1 MLMLLEQLGWA
12 AGIGAAVFIIGVI
25 AMIARFY
32 RKVEQGQAVIR
43 NGLGGTKVSFHG
55 IIVIPI
61 AHMVEYMDISVN
73 RLEVSRMGK
82 DGLICKDNMRAD
94 IQVNFFIRVNKTN
107 DDVIAVATTIGCERA
122 SDINAIREL
131 FDAKF
136 SEALKT
142 VGRQFDF
149 VELYDSRE
157 KFRDEI
163 IKIIGTD
170 LNGYVLEDAAI
181 DHLEQTKIEDLSP
194 DNILD
199 AEGIKKIT
207 DLTATQA
214 KLTNQIARDKQKI
227 IKQQDVEAREAILE
241 LERQQAEAEQKQY
254 REIATVT
261 SREQAESKKI
271 EHEQR
276 LKSEQARIAAEEEI
290 NIAEENKNRQIIV
303 ARKNKERTEAVE
315 TERVEK
321 DRELE
326 VTERERI
333 VTLAQIEKEK
343 AVEVEQKKIQDVI
356 RERVMVEKAVVIE
369 KEKIKDT
376 EAFAQADRAKQVKIT
391 AAEMDGQDLLIKETK
406 TAEASKRS
414 AELKA
419 DQDAYIV
426 VKGAEAAKTA
436 AEREA
441 EQIVIKA
448 DAHQEEA
455 ERQANAKK
463 QLAEATVA
471 ETAAPGLG
479 EAQVITAKAGAIEK
493 HGTAEAKVTELKMTA
508 EATGTERQMTAEA
521 TGAEAKLTAEATG
534 AERKF
539 AADAKGIT
547 EKAEAMKLFDGVGRE
562 HEEFKLRLNKDK
574 EIELAQISIQ
584 KDIAA
589 EQAKVLGEALKS
601 SNIDI
606 VGGDQVFFDKIVN
619 SITAGKQVD
628 RLIGASDALRDVK
641 DTFFNGD
648 PDYFQDQLK
657 GFIDKFGLSSED
669 LKNLTISAALGQLM
683 TAAEDGA
690 SKGAIGKLMELA
702 EKMGL
707 KDSPVATLLPAS
719 KRKK

>member
-1 MLMLLEQLGWA
+1 MLAFAQEVALFGVGSIVVVVMGFA
-12 AGIGAAVFIIGVI
+12 ALS
-25 AMIARFY
+25 RFY
-32 RKVEQGQAVIR
+32 RKVEQGEALVR
-43 NGLGGTKVSFHG
+43 NGVGGTVVSFTG
-55 IIVIPI
+55 KFVIPI
-61 AHMVEYMDISVN
+61 MHKVEFMDISVN

-94 IQVNFFIRVNKTN
+94 IQVNFFIRVNKTPA
-107 DDVIAVATTIGCERA
+107 DVIAVATTIGCERA
-122 SDINAIREL
+122 SDINAIRDL

-149 VELYDSRE
+149 IELYDSRE
-157 KFRDEI
+157 SFRDQI

-181 DHLEQTKIEDLSP
+181 DYLEQTKIEDLNP
-194 DNILD
+194 ENILD

-207 DLTATQA
+207 DLTAAQA
-214 KLTNQIARDKQKI
+214 KLTNQIERDKQKI

-241 LERQQAEAEQKQY
+241 LERQQAEAEQKQA

-261 SREQAESKKI
+261 AREQAEAKKV
-271 EHEQR
+271 EQEQR
-276 LKSEQARIAAEEEI
+276 QKAEQARIAAEEEI
-290 NIAEENKNRQIIV
+290 NIAEQNKDRQIIV
-303 ARKNKERTEAVE
+303 ARKNKERTDAVE

-321 DRELE
+321 DRLLE

-333 VTLAQIEKEK
+333 VTLAQIEKDK

-356 RERVMVEKAVVIE
+356 RERVMVEKAVVAE

-391 AAEMDGQDLLIKETK
+391 AAEMEAQDQLIRETK
-406 TAEASKRS
+406 AAEAAKRA
-414 AELKA
+414 AELAA
-419 DQDAYIV
+419 DQDAYTV
-426 VKGAEAAKTA
+426 VKKAEAAKTA

-448 DAHQEEA
+448 DAEQEAA

-463 QLAEATVA
+463 QLAEATTA

-493 HGTAEAKVTELKMTA
+493 QGTAEAKVTELKLAA
-508 EATGTERQMTAEA
+508 EASGTEKKLSAEA
-521 TGAEAKLTAEATG
+521 AG

-562 HEEFKLRLNKDK
+562 HEEFKLRLNKDLQV
-574 EIELAQISIQ
+574 ELAQINIQ

-628 RLIGASDALRDVK
+628 RLIGNSETLVDVK
-641 DTFFNGD
+641 ETFFNGD
-648 PDYFQDQLK
+648 GDYFQDQVK
-657 GFIDKFGLSSED
+657 AFIDKFGLSSDD
-669 LKNLTISAALGQLM
+669 LKNLSISAALGQLM
-683 TAAEDGA
+683 AAAEDGQ
-690 SKGAIGKLMELA
+690 SKGAIGRLMEIA
-702 EKMGL
+702 EKAGL
-707 KDSPVATLLPAS
+707 KDKPVSTLLKGA
-719 KRKK
+719 KAKK

>member
-1 MLMLLEQLGWA
+1 MLAFFGELGWIA
-12 AGIGAAVFIIGVI
+12 VVGAIGIVGVI
-25 AMIARFY
+25 LAMFSRFF
-32 RKVEQGQAVIR
+32 RKVEQGQAVIK
-43 NGLGGTKVSFHG
+43 NGFGGTKVSFHG
-55 IIVIPI
+55 ILVFPI
-61 AHMVEYMDISVN
+61 IHKVEYMDISVN

-94 IQVNFFIRVNKTN
+94 IQVNFFIRVNKTA
-107 DDVIAVATTIGCERA
+107 DDVIQVATTIGCERA
-122 SDINAIREL
+122 SDINAIRDL

-157 KFRDEI
+157 SFRDQI

-181 DHLEQTKIEDLSP
+181 DYLEQTKIEELNP
-194 DNILD
+194 ENILD

-207 DLTATQA
+207 DLTANQA
-214 KLTNQIARDKQKI
+214 KLTNQIERDKEKI

-254 REIATVT
+254 REVATVT
-261 SREQAESKKI
+261 SREQAEAKKV

-276 LKSEQARIAAEEEI
+276 LKAEQARIAAEEEI

-303 ARKNKERTEAVE
+303 ARKNKERTDAVE

-321 DRELE
+321 DRQLE

-333 VTLAQIEKEK
+333 VTLAQIEKDK

-356 RERVMVEKAVVIE
+356 RERVMVEKAVVAE

-391 AAEMDGQDLLIKETK
+391 AAEMEAQDQLIKETK
-406 TAEASKRS
+406 AAEAAKRA
-414 AELKA
+414 AELNA
-419 DQDAYIV
+419 DQDAYTVI
-426 VKGAEAAKTA
+426 KKAEAAKTA

-448 DAHQEEA
+448 DAQQEAA
-455 ERQANAKK
+455 EREANAKK
-463 QLAEATVA
+463 QLAEATTA

-493 HGTAEAKVTELKMTA
+493 QGTAEAKVAEL
-508 EATGTERQMTAEA
+508 
-521 TGAEAKLTAEATG
+521 KLTAEATG
-534 AERKF
+534 SEKKF
-539 AADAKGIT
+539 AAEAKGIT

-562 HEEFKLRLNKDK
+562 HEEFKLRLNKDL
-574 EIELAQISIQ
+574 EVELAQINIQ

-628 RLIGASDALRDVK
+628 RLIGASDNLVDLK
-641 DTFFNGD
+641 ETFFNGD
-648 PDYFQDQLK
+648 GDYFQDQVK
-657 GFIDKFGLSSED
+657 AFVDKFGLSSDD
-669 LKNLTISAALGQLM
+669 LKNLSISAALGQLM
-683 TAAEDGA
+683 AAAEDGE
-690 SKGAIGKLMELA
+690 SKGAISRLLDIA
-702 EKMGL
+702 EKAGL
-707 KDSPVATLLPAS
+707 KDKPVASLLKGA
-719 KRKK
+719 K

>member
-1 MLMLLEQLGWA
+1 MLMIAEPLVLFGVGVL
-12 AGIGAAVFIIGVI
+12 VVVIIGMF
-25 AMIARFY
+25 ALIARFY
-32 RKVEQGQAVIR
+32 RKVEQGQAIIR
-43 NGLGGTKVSFHG
+43 NGMGGTKVAFTG
-55 IIVIPI
+55 MVVVPI
-61 AHMVEYMDISVN
+61 AHIVEYMDISVN
-73 RLEVSRMGK
+73 RLEVSRMAK
-82 DGLICKDNMRAD
+82 DGLVCKDNMRAD
-94 IQVNFFIRVNKTN
+94 IQVNFFIRVNKTVE
-107 DDVIAVATTIGCERA
+107 DVIQVATTIGCERA

-142 VGRQFDF
+142 VGRQFNF
-149 VELYDSRE
+149 VQLYDSRE
-157 KFRDEI
+157 SFRDEI

-194 DNILD
+194 NNILD
-199 AEGIKKIT
+199 SEGIKKIT

-214 KLTNQIARDKQKI
+214 KLTNQIERDKQKV

-254 REIATVT
+254 REISTVT
-261 SREQAESKKI
+261 SREQAEAKKI

-321 DRELE
+321 DRQLE

-343 AVEVEQKKIQDVI
+343 AVEVEQKKIQDII
-356 RERVMVEKAVVIE
+356 RERVMVEKHVVVE

-406 TAEASKRS
+406 SAEAAKRS

-419 DQDAYIV
+419 DQDAYVV
-426 VKGAEAAKTA
+426 VKAAEAAKTA

-441 EQIVIKA
+441 EQTIVKA

-455 ERQANAKK
+455 ERHANAKK
-463 QLAEATVA
+463 KLAEATIA

-493 HGTAEAKVTELKMTA
+493 HGTAEAKVRELKLTA
-508 EATGTERQMTAEA
+508 EATGTERQ
-521 TGAEAKLTAEATG
+521 LTAEATG

-601 SNIDI
+601 AKIDI

-628 RLIGASDALRDVK
+628 RLIGNSDTLRDVK

-690 SKGAIGKLMELA
+690 SKGAIGRLMELA

-707 KDSPVATLLPAS
+707 KDSPVATLLPAA
-719 KRKK
+719 KKK

>member
-1 MLMLLEQLGWA
+1 MLAIVGEVLGTVV
-12 AGIGAAVFIIGVI
+12 AAVFVIIFGFV
-25 AMIARFY
+25 ALSRFY
-32 RKVEQGQAVIR
+32 RKVEQGEALVR
-43 NGLGGTKVSFHG
+43 NGVGGTVVSFTG
-55 IIVIPI
+55 KFVIPI
-61 AHMVEYMDISVN
+61 MHKVEFMDISVN

-94 IQVNFFIRVNKTN
+94 IQVNFFIRVNKTP

-122 SDINAIREL
+122 SDINSIRDL

-157 KFRDEI
+157 SFRDEI

-181 DHLEQTKIEDLSP
+181 DYLEQTKVEDLNP
-194 DNILD
+194 ENILD

-207 DLTATQA
+207 DLTANQA
-214 KLTNQIARDKQKI
+214 KLTNQIERDKEKI

-241 LERQQAEAEQKQY
+241 LERQQAEAEQKQS
-254 REIATVT
+254 REVATVT
-261 SREQAESKKI
+261 SREQAEAKKV

-303 ARKNKERTEAVE
+303 ARKNKERTDAVE

-321 DRELE
+321 DRQLE

-333 VTLAQIEKEK
+333 VTLAQIEKDK

-356 RERVMVEKAVVIE
+356 RERVMVEKAVVAE

-391 AAEMDGQDLLIKETK
+391 AAEMEAQDQLIKETK
-406 TAEASKRS
+406 AAEAAKRA
-414 AELKA
+414 AELNA
-419 DQDAYIV
+419 DQDAYTVI
-426 VKGAEAAKTA
+426 KKAEAAKTA

-448 DAHQEEA
+448 DAQQEAA
-455 ERQANAKK
+455 EREANAKK
-463 QLAEATVA
+463 QLAEATTA

-493 HGTAEAKVTELKMTA
+493 QGTAEAKVAEL
-508 EATGTERQMTAEA
+508 
-521 TGAEAKLTAEATG
+521 KLTAEATG
-534 AERKF
+534 SEKKF
-539 AADAKGIT
+539 AAEAKGIT

-562 HEEFKLRLNKDK
+562 HEEFKLRLNKDL
-574 EIELAQISIQ
+574 EVELAQINIQ

-628 RLIGASDALRDVK
+628 RLIGASDNLVDVK
-641 DTFFNGD
+641 ETFFNGD
-648 PDYFQDQLK
+648 GDYFQDQVK
-657 GFIDKFGLSSED
+657 AFVDKFGLSSDD
-669 LKNLTISAALGQLM
+669 LKNLSISAALGQLM
-683 TAAEDGA
+683 AAAEDGE
-690 SKGAIGKLMELA
+690 SKGAISRLLDIA
-702 EKMGL
+702 EKAGL
-707 KDSPVATLLPAS
+707 KDKPVASLLKGA
-719 KRKK
+719 K

>member
-1 MLMLLEQLGWA
+1 MMIALAGELGA
-12 AGIGAAVFIIGVI
+12 AAIGFIVVCGIGFLFMVS
-25 AMIARFY
+25 RFY
-32 RKVEQGQAVIR
+32 RKVEQGQALVR
-43 NGLGGTKVSFHG
+43 NGVGGTLVAFTGKMVFPILHKVEF
-55 IIVIPI
+55 
-61 AHMVEYMDISVN
+61 MDISVN

-94 IQVNFFIRVNKTN
+94 IQVNFFIRVNKTP
-107 DDVIAVATTIGCERA
+107 DDVIQVATTIGCERA
-122 SDINAIREL
+122 SDINAIRDL

-157 KFRDEI
+157 SFRDQI

-181 DHLEQTKIEDLSP
+181 DYLEQTKIEELNP
-194 DNILD
+194 ENILD

-207 DLTATQA
+207 DLTANQA
-214 KLTNQIARDKQKI
+214 KLTNQIERDKEKI

-241 LERQQAEAEQKQY
+241 LERQQAEAEQKQQ
-254 REIATVT
+254 REVATVT
-261 SREQAESKKI
+261 SREQAEAKKV

-276 LKSEQARIAAEEEI
+276 LKAEQARIAAEEEI

-303 ARKNKERTEAVE
+303 ARKNKERTDAVE

-321 DRELE
+321 DRQLE

-333 VTLAQIEKEK
+333 VTLAQIEKDK

-356 RERVMVEKAVVIE
+356 RERVMVEKAVVAE

-376 EAFAQADRAKQVKIT
+376 EAFAGADRAKQVKIT
-391 AAEMDGQDLLIKETK
+391 AAEMEAQDQLIKETK
-406 TAEASKRS
+406 AAEAAKRA
-414 AELKA
+414 AELAA
-419 DQDAYIV
+419 DQDAYTV
-426 VKGAEAAKTA
+426 VKKAEAAKTA

-448 DAHQEEA
+448 DAQQEAA
-455 ERQANAKK
+455 EREANAKK
-463 QLAEATVA
+463 QLAEATTA

-493 HGTAEAKVTELKMTA
+493 QGTAEAKVTELKMTA
-508 EATGTERQMTAEA
+508 EATGTEQQLAAEA
-521 TGAEAKLTAEATG
+521 AGAEK
-534 AERKF
+534 KF
-539 AADAKGIT
+539 AAEAKGIT

-562 HEEFKLRLNKDK
+562 HEEFKLRLNKDL
-574 EIELAQISIQ
+574 EVELAQINIQ

-628 RLIGASDALRDVK
+628 RLIGASDNLVDVK
-641 DTFFNGD
+641 ETFFNGD
-648 PDYFQDQLK
+648 GEYFQDQVK
-657 GFIDKFGLSSED
+657 AFVDKFGLSSDD
-669 LKNLTISAALGQLM
+669 LKNLSISAALGQLM
-683 TAAEDGA
+683 AAAEDGE
-690 SKGAIGKLMELA
+690 SMGAISRLLDIA
-702 EKMGL
+702 EKAGL
-707 KDSPVATLLPAS
+707 KDKPVASLLKGA
-719 KRKK
+719 K

>member
-1 MLMLLEQLGWA
+1 MLAILSEVMVTVVVVGFALMLGLFALT
-12 AGIGAAVFIIGVI
+12 
-25 AMIARFY
+25 RFY
-32 RKVEQGQAVIR
+32 RKVEQGQALVR
-43 NGLGGTKVSFHG
+43 NGLGGTQVSFTG
-55 IIVIPI
+55 KFVIPI
-61 AHMVEYMDISVN
+61 MHMVEYMDISVN

-94 IQVNFFIRVNKTN
+94 IQVNFFIRVNKTP

-122 SDINAIREL
+122 SDINSIREL

-149 VELYDSRE
+149 VQLYDSRE
-157 KFRDEI
+157 SFRDEI

-199 AEGIKKIT
+199 SEGIKKIT

-214 KLTNQIARDKQKI
+214 KLTNQIERDKQKV
-227 IKQQDVEAREAILE
+227 IKQQDVEASEAILE

-261 SREQAESKKI
+261 SREQAEAKKI

-321 DRELE
+321 DRQLE

-356 RERVMVEKAVVIE
+356 RERVMVEKHVVAE

-391 AAEMDGQDLLIKETK
+391 AAEMEGQDLLIKETK

-419 DQDAYIV
+419 DQEAYIV
-426 VKGAEAAKTA
+426 VKAAEASKTA
-436 AEREA
+436 ADREA
-441 EQIVIKA
+441 EQTIVRA

-455 ERQANAKK
+455 ERHANAKK

-479 EAQVITAKAGAIEK
+479 EAQVITAKASANEK
-493 HGTAEAKVTELKMTA
+493 HGTAEAKVTEL
-508 EATGTERQMTAEA
+508 
-521 TGAEAKLTAEATG
+521 KLTAEATG

-539 AADAKGIT
+539 AAEAQGIT

-574 EIELAQISIQ
+574 DIELAQINIQ

-628 RLIGASDALRDVK
+628 RLIGNSDTLRDVK

-690 SKGAIGKLMELA
+690 SKGAIGRLMELA

-707 KDSPVATLLPAS
+707 KDSPVATLLPAA
-719 KRKK
+719 KKK

>member
-1 MLMLLEQLGWA
+1 MLAIVGEVLGTVV
-12 AGIGAAVFIIGVI
+12 AAVFVIIFGFV
-25 AMIARFY
+25 ALSRFY
-32 RKVEQGQAVIR
+32 RKVEQGEALVR
-43 NGLGGTKVSFHG
+43 NGVGGTVVSFTG
-55 IIVIPI
+55 KFVIPI
-61 AHMVEYMDISVN
+61 MHKVEFMDISVN

-94 IQVNFFIRVNKTN
+94 IQVNFFIRVNKTP

-122 SDINAIREL
+122 SDINSIRDL

-157 KFRDEI
+157 SFRDEI

-181 DHLEQTKIEDLSP
+181 DYLEQTKVEDLNP
-194 DNILD
+194 ENILD

-207 DLTATQA
+207 DLTANQA
-214 KLTNQIARDKQKI
+214 KLTNQIERDKEKI

-241 LERQQAEAEQKQY
+241 LERQQAEAEQKQS
-254 REIATVT
+254 REVATVT
-261 SREQAESKKI
+261 SREQAEAKKV

-303 ARKNKERTEAVE
+303 ARKNKERTDAVE

-321 DRELE
+321 DRQLE

-333 VTLAQIEKEK
+333 VTLAQIEKDK

-356 RERVMVEKAVVIE
+356 RERVMVEKAVVAE

-376 EAFAQADRAKQVKIT
+376 EAFAQADRAKQVKVT
-391 AAEMDGQDLLIKETK
+391 AAEMEAQDQLIRETK
-406 TAEASKRS
+406 AAEAAKRA
-414 AELKA
+414 AELNA
-419 DQDAYIV
+419 DQDAYTV
-426 VKGAEAAKTA
+426 VKKAEAAKTA

-448 DAHQEEA
+448 DAEQEAA
-455 ERQANAKK
+455 EREANAKK
-463 QLAEATVA
+463 QLAEATTA

-493 HGTAEAKVTELKMTA
+493 QGTAEAKVKELKMSA
-508 EATGTERQMTAEA
+508 EATGTEKQ
-521 TGAEAKLTAEATG
+521 LTAEATG
-534 AERKF
+534 SERKF
-539 AADAKGIT
+539 AAEAKGIT

-562 HEEFKLRLNKDK
+562 HEEFKLRLNKDL
-574 EIELAQISIQ
+574 EVELAQINIQ

-628 RLIGASDALRDVK
+628 RLIGNSENLVDVK
-641 DTFFNGD
+641 ETFFNGD
-648 PDYFQDQLK
+648 GEYFQDQVQA
-657 GFIDKFGLSSED
+657 FVDKFGLSSDD
-669 LKNLTISAALGQLM
+669 LKNLSISAALGQLM
-683 TAAEDGA
+683 AAAEDGE
-690 SKGAIGKLMELA
+690 SKGAISRLMEVA
-702 EKMGL
+702 EKAGL
-707 KDSPVATLLPAS
+707 KDKPVASLVKGA
-719 KRKK
+719 KGKK

>member
-1 MLMLLEQLGWA
+1 MLAFFGELGWIA
-12 AGIGAAVFIIGVI
+12 VVGAIGIIGVI
-25 AMIARFY
+25 LAMFSRFF
-32 RKVEQGQAVIR
+32 RKVEQGQAVIK
-43 NGLGGTKVSFHG
+43 NGFGGTKVSFHG
-55 IIVIPI
+55 ILVFPI
-61 AHMVEYMDISVN
+61 IHKVEYMDISVN
-73 RLEVSRMGK
+73 RLEVSRMCK

-94 IQVNFFIRVNKTN
+94 IQVNFFIRVNKTA
-107 DDVIAVATTIGCERA
+107 DDVIQVATTIGCERA
-122 SDINAIREL
+122 SDINAIRDL

-149 VELYDSRE
+149 IELYDSRE
-157 KFRDEI
+157 SFRDQI

-181 DHLEQTKIEDLSP
+181 DYLEQTKIEDLNP
-194 DNILD
+194 ENILD

-207 DLTATQA
+207 DLTASQA
-214 KLTNQIARDKQKI
+214 KLTNQIERDKEKI

-254 REIATVT
+254 REVATVT
-261 SREQAESKKI
+261 SREQAEAKKV

-276 LKSEQARIAAEEEI
+276 LKAEQARIAAEEEI

-303 ARKNKERTEAVE
+303 ARKNKERTDAVE

-321 DRELE
+321 DRQLE

-333 VTLAQIEKEK
+333 VTLAQIEKDK

-356 RERVMVEKAVVIE
+356 RERVMVEKAVVAE

-376 EAFAQADRAKQVKIT
+376 EAFAGADRAKQVKIT
-391 AAEMDGQDLLIKETK
+391 AAEMEAQDQLIKETK
-406 TAEASKRS
+406 AAEAAKRA
-414 AELKA
+414 AELAA
-419 DQDAYIV
+419 DQDAYTV
-426 VKGAEAAKTA
+426 VKKAEAAKTA

-448 DAHQEEA
+448 DAAQEAA
-455 ERQANAKK
+455 EREANAKK
-463 QLAEATVA
+463 QLAEATTA

-493 HGTAEAKVTELKMTA
+493 QGTAEAKVTELKMTA
-508 EATGTERQMTAEA
+508 EATGTEQQLAAEA
-521 TGAEAKLTAEATG
+521 VGAEK
-534 AERKF
+534 KF
-539 AADAKGIT
+539 AAEAKGIT

-562 HEEFKLRLNKDK
+562 HEEFKLRLNKDL
-574 EIELAQISIQ
+574 EVELAQINIQ

-628 RLIGASDALRDVK
+628 RLIGASENLVDVK
-641 DTFFNGD
+641 ETFFNGD
-648 PDYFQDQLK
+648 GEYFQDQVK
-657 GFIDKFGLSSED
+657 AFVDKFGLSSDD
-669 LKNLTISAALGQLM
+669 LKNLSISAALGQLM
-683 TAAEDGA
+683 AAAEDGE
-690 SKGAIGKLMELA
+690 SKGAISRLLDIA
-702 EKMGL
+702 EKAGL
-707 KDSPVATLLPAS
+707 KDKPVASLLKGA
-719 KRKK
+719 K

>member
-1 MLMLLEQLGWA
+1 MLAILSEVMVTVVVVGFALMLGLFALT
-12 AGIGAAVFIIGVI
+12 
-25 AMIARFY
+25 RFY
-32 RKVEQGQAVIR
+32 RKVEQGQALVR
-43 NGLGGTKVSFHG
+43 NGLGGTQVSFTG
-55 IIVIPI
+55 KFVIPI
-61 AHMVEYMDISVN
+61 MHMVEYMDISVN

-94 IQVNFFIRVNKTN
+94 IQVNFFIRVNKTP

-122 SDINAIREL
+122 SDINSIREL

-149 VELYDSRE
+149 VQLYDSRE
-157 KFRDEI
+157 SFRDEI

-199 AEGIKKIT
+199 SEGIKKIT

-214 KLTNQIARDKQKI
+214 KLTNQIERDKQKV

-261 SREQAESKKI
+261 SREQAEAKKI

-321 DRELE
+321 DRQLE

-356 RERVMVEKAVVIE
+356 RERVMVEKHVVAE

-391 AAEMDGQDLLIKETK
+391 AAEMEGQDLLIKETK

-419 DQDAYIV
+419 DQEAYIV
-426 VKGAEAAKTA
+426 VKAAEASKTA
-436 AEREA
+436 ADREA
-441 EQIVIKA
+441 EQTIVRA

-455 ERQANAKK
+455 ERHANAKK

-479 EAQVITAKAGAIEK
+479 EAQVITAKASANEK
-493 HGTAEAKVTELKMTA
+493 HGTAEAKVTEL
-508 EATGTERQMTAEA
+508 
-521 TGAEAKLTAEATG
+521 KLTAEATG

-539 AADAKGIT
+539 AAEAQGIT

-574 EIELAQISIQ
+574 DIELAQINIQ

-628 RLIGASDALRDVK
+628 RLIGNSDTLRDVK

-690 SKGAIGKLMELA
+690 SKGAIGRLMELA

-707 KDSPVATLLPAS
+707 KDSPVATLLPAA
-719 KRKK
+719 KKK

>member
-1 MLMLLEQLGWA
+1 MLMIAEPLVLFGVGVL
-12 AGIGAAVFIIGVI
+12 VVVIIGMF
-25 AMIARFY
+25 ALIARFY
-32 RKVEQGQAVIR
+32 RKVEQGQAIIR
-43 NGLGGTKVSFHG
+43 NGMGGTKVAFTG
-55 IIVIPI
+55 MVVVPI
-61 AHMVEYMDISVN
+61 AHIVEYMDISVN

-94 IQVNFFIRVNKTN
+94 IQVNFFIRVNKTVE
-107 DDVIAVATTIGCERA
+107 DVIQVATTIGCERA

-149 VELYDSRE
+149 VQLYDSRE
-157 KFRDEI
+157 SFRDEI

-214 KLTNQIARDKQKI
+214 KLTNQIERDKQKV

-254 REIATVT
+254 REISTVT
-261 SREQAESKKI
+261 SREQAEAKKI

-321 DRELE
+321 DRQLE

-343 AVEVEQKKIQDVI
+343 AVEVEQKKIQDII
-356 RERVMVEKAVVIE
+356 RERVMVEKHVVVE

-406 TAEASKRS
+406 SAEAAKRS

-419 DQDAYIV
+419 DQDAYVV
-426 VKGAEAAKTA
+426 VKAAEAAKTA

-441 EQIVIKA
+441 EQTIVKA

-455 ERQANAKK
+455 ERHANAKK
-463 QLAEATVA
+463 KLAEATIA

-493 HGTAEAKVTELKMTA
+493 HGTAEAKVRELKLTA
-508 EATGTERQMTAEA
+508 EATGTERQ
-521 TGAEAKLTAEATG
+521 LTAEATG

-601 SNIDI
+601 AKIDI

-628 RLIGASDALRDVK
+628 RLIGNSDTLRDVK

-690 SKGAIGKLMELA
+690 SKGAIGRLMELA

-707 KDSPVATLLPAS
+707 KDSPVATLLPAA
-719 KRKK
+719 KKK

>member
-1 MLMLLEQLGWA
+1 MLAFFGELGWIA
-12 AGIGAAVFIIGVI
+12 VVGAIGIVGVI
-25 AMIARFY
+25 LAMFSRFF
-32 RKVEQGQAVIR
+32 RKVEQGQAVIK
-43 NGLGGTKVSFHG
+43 NGFGGTKVSFHG
-55 IIVIPI
+55 ILVFPI
-61 AHMVEYMDISVN
+61 IHKVEYMDISVN

-94 IQVNFFIRVNKTN
+94 IQVNFFIRVNKTA
-107 DDVIAVATTIGCERA
+107 DDVIQVATTIGCERA
-122 SDINAIREL
+122 SDINAIRDL

-157 KFRDEI
+157 SFRDQI

-181 DHLEQTKIEDLSP
+181 DYLEQTKIEELNP
-194 DNILD
+194 ENILD

-207 DLTATQA
+207 DLTANQA
-214 KLTNQIARDKQKI
+214 KLTNQIERDKEKI

-254 REIATVT
+254 REVATVT
-261 SREQAESKKI
+261 SREQAEAKKV

-276 LKSEQARIAAEEEI
+276 LKAEQARIAAEEEI

-303 ARKNKERTEAVE
+303 ARKNKERTDAVE

-321 DRELE
+321 DRQLE

-333 VTLAQIEKEK
+333 VTLAQIEKDK

-356 RERVMVEKAVVIE
+356 RERVMVEKAVVAE

-391 AAEMDGQDLLIKETK
+391 AAEMEAQDQLIKETK
-406 TAEASKRS
+406 AAEAAKRA
-414 AELKA
+414 AELNA
-419 DQDAYIV
+419 DQDAYTVI
-426 VKGAEAAKTA
+426 KKAEAAKTA

-448 DAHQEEA
+448 DAQQEAA
-455 ERQANAKK
+455 EREANAKK
-463 QLAEATVA
+463 QLAEATTA

-493 HGTAEAKVTELKMTA
+493 QGTAEAKVAEL
-508 EATGTERQMTAEA
+508 
-521 TGAEAKLTAEATG
+521 KLTAEATG
-534 AERKF
+534 SEKKF
-539 AADAKGIT
+539 AAEAKGIT

-562 HEEFKLRLNKDK
+562 HEEFKLRLNKDL
-574 EIELAQISIQ
+574 EVELAQINIQ

-628 RLIGASDALRDVK
+628 RLIGASDNLVDVK
-641 DTFFNGD
+641 ETFFNGD
-648 PDYFQDQLK
+648 GDYFQDQVK
-657 GFIDKFGLSSED
+657 AFVDKFGLSSDD
-669 LKNLTISAALGQLM
+669 LKNLSISAALGQLM
-683 TAAEDGA
+683 AAAEDGE
-690 SKGAIGKLMELA
+690 SKGAISRLLDIA
-702 EKMGL
+702 EKAGL
-707 KDSPVATLLPAS
+707 KDKPVASLLKGA
-719 KRKK
+719 K

>member
-1 MLMLLEQLGWA
+1 MLMLFD
-12 AGIGAAVFIIGVI
+12 GIGLVLGIGGAVVIIGMF
-25 AMIARFY
+25 ALIARFY
-32 RKVEQGQAVIR
+32 RKVEQGQAIIR
-43 NGLGGTKVSFHG
+43 NGMGGTKVAFTG
-55 IIVIPI
+55 MVVVPI
-61 AHMVEYMDISVN
+61 AHIVEYMDISVN
-73 RLEVSRMGK
+73 RLEVSRMAK
-82 DGLICKDNMRAD
+82 DGLVCKDNMRAD
-94 IQVNFFIRVNKTN
+94 IQVNFFIRVNKTVE
-107 DDVIAVATTIGCERA
+107 DVIQVATTIGCERA

-149 VELYDSRE
+149 VQLYDSRE
-157 KFRDEI
+157 SFRDEI

-194 DNILD
+194 NNILD
-199 AEGIKKIT
+199 SEGIKKIT

-214 KLTNQIARDKQKI
+214 KLTNQIERDKQKV

-254 REIATVT
+254 REISTVT
-261 SREQAESKKI
+261 SREQAEAKKI

-321 DRELE
+321 DRQLE

-343 AVEVEQKKIQDVI
+343 AVEVEQKKIQDII
-356 RERVMVEKAVVIE
+356 RERVMVEKHVVVE

-406 TAEASKRS
+406 AAEASKRS

-419 DQDAYIV
+419 DQEAYLV
-426 VKGAEAAKTA
+426 VKAAEASKTA
-436 AEREA
+436 ADREA
-441 EQIVIKA
+441 EQTIVMA

-455 ERQANAKK
+455 ERHANAKK

-479 EAQVITAKAGAIEK
+479 EAQVITAKASANEK
-493 HGTAEAKVTELKMTA
+493 HGTAEAKVTEL
-508 EATGTERQMTAEA
+508 
-521 TGAEAKLTAEATG
+521 KLTAEATG

-601 SNIDI
+601 AKIDI

-628 RLIGASDALRDVK
+628 RLIGNSDTLRDVK

-690 SKGAIGKLMELA
+690 SKGAIGRLMELA

-707 KDSPVATLLPAS
+707 KDSPVATLLPAA
-719 KRKK
+719 KKK